1 MAEKFFLFKRKDP
14 AISGGSLF
22 SDSGKGISVV
32 SIPAKSL
39 AYMTATDGG
48 ITFFFNDAS
57 PFEENN
63 LTVDGQ
69 SFEKTSVFVSCE
81 SGKEAELMENVISFI
96 NREGTKSV
104 MKFDATGQENT
115 FGKKTATP
123 VIDARVRSLPVKRN
137 LTGTQAVAREN
148 DPATVIG
155 NTVNGRGINTQIDF
169 FEVANK
175 PVFDIGAE
183 QLSTSFVD
191 GSDVTTGLTNR
202 GSGSTYRAFS
212 FNKMKCSENFNICK
226 TRTLKFSVE
235 NPLIAQD
242 LVGKVTLTAGSAV
255 KASQTDRASVAV
267 AVSRGGGA
275 VTLGAT
281 PTFTYTSDGASNV
294 TAFNIVDGGADLQ
307 VGDVLTVFF
316 DGSDANDSI
325 TFTVTAVLIGKSE
338 MVNGSGISF
347 DSITFVVD
355 AATMNPPQPYAEH
368 TVYMVLVRKNGTL
381 LNPVYSGI
389 HNTSSTSDNP
399 LRPNAAPFQAD
410 SKNPDFE
417 FSFATSN
424 DNAIN
429 MNKSFRVSPIENF
442 SKFIR
447 EGSQEENPEDNLIVL
462 VIRRD
467 FNNAIKAYD
476 KNGDIVLNQPGTEE
490 TSGFLFLDNIGA
502 PIPFP
507 AGTPQ
512 LEIARF
518 GFTNK
523 DLGEDICKSIA
534 IQLNDKY
541 SA

>member
-212 FNKMKCSENFNICK
+212 FNKMKCS
-226 TRTLKFSVE
+226 
-235 NPLIAQD
+235 
-242 LVGKVTLTAGSAV
+242 
-255 KASQTDRASVAV
+255 
-267 AVSRGGGA
+267 
-275 VTLGAT
+275 
-281 PTFTYTSDGASNV
+281 
-294 TAFNIVDGGADLQ
+294 
-307 VGDVLTVFF
+307 
-316 DGSDANDSI
+316 
-325 TFTVTAVLIGKSE
+325 
-338 MVNGSGISF
+338 
-347 DSITFVVD
+347 
-355 AATMNPPQPYAEH
+355 
-368 TVYMVLVRKNGTL
+368 
-381 LNPVYSGI
+381 
-389 HNTSSTSDNP
+389 
-399 LRPNAAPFQAD
+399 
-410 SKNPDFE
+410 
-417 FSFATSN
+417 
-424 DNAIN
+424 
-429 MNKSFRVSPIENF
+429 
-442 SKFIR
+442 
-447 EGSQEENPEDNLIVL
+447 
-462 VIRRD
+462 
-467 FNNAIKAYD
+467 
-476 KNGDIVLNQPGTEE
+476 
-490 TSGFLFLDNIGA
+490 
-502 PIPFP
+502 
-507 AGTPQ
+507 
-512 LEIARF
+512 
-518 GFTNK
+518 
-523 DLGEDICKSIA
+523 
-534 IQLNDKY
+534 
-541 SA
+541 

>member
-169 FEVANK
+169 FEVDNK
-175 PVFDIGAE
+175 PIFDIGAE

-212 FNKMKCSENFNICK
+212 FNKMKCSENFNVCK

-307 VGDVLTVFF
+307 VGDILLVVF
-316 DGSDANDSI
+316 DGSDGNDSI

-347 DSITFVVD
+347 DSITGVVD
-355 AATMNPPQPYAEH
+355 AATMIPPQPYAEH

-389 HNTSSTSDNP
+389 HNTFSTSDNP
-399 LRPNAAPFQAD
+399 LRPNAAPFQVD
-410 SKNPDFE
+410 SKNADFE

-467 FNNAIKAYD
+467 FNN
-476 KNGDIVLNQPGTEE
+476 
-490 TSGFLFLDNIGA
+490 
-502 PIPFP
+502 
-507 AGTPQ
+507 
-512 LEIARF
+512 
-518 GFTNK
+518 
-523 DLGEDICKSIA
+523 ICKSIA